1 MAGGTVVGLDIG
13 SQLMKVVEL
22 KKSGAN
28 IEVTALDVA
37 PTPQEAF
44 ENGVIVDSQLLAKA
58 VKELLSKARVS
69 AKKVVSSV
77 SGQSS
82 VVVRVVEVAQMG
94 PKELQETMKWE
105 VERQV
110 PFSAADAIMDFTPIN
125 RPEGLADGQNMEVLL
140 AVGQREMIDRHAD
153 MILKSGLKP
162 DAIEVEPIATGRALL
177 EVPHN
182 VTQAAGHTVGI
193 INIGASNTDISI
205 FRDKLLAFP
214 RNVPMAGD
222 TLTRAIADGLMVD
235 MQTAEQY
242 KRELGEVIFTQQ
254 APQNQFGSGAF
265 GGSEGFADFGGF
277 TDFGTNQQSQFPVDP
292 ASPVTQA
299 PEIPAAPGSGSMPF
313 DFEAMGQE
321 DAPLPGPTL
330 DPFNQTVDPT
340 AANPFAPVT
349 GATGEPAPFGGEA
362 PSVMPFDQTVSQ
374 PQSNLPVQASTQ
386 PAADPMREQLRIQI
400 FNAMAPYLSELAQ
413 EVRRSLDYY
422 RGKTSDAPIHE
433 LLLTGGSAKLKGL
446 AQFFEAELGIP
457 TRVANPLAGLTMG
470 VKNQSQSV
478 LDEMATL
485 YPVCIG
491 LAARDL
497 VAVPVGPKMPKAPKA
512 AKAPKTPKAPKP
524 VKTK

>member
-22 KKSGAN
+22 RKSGAN

-37 PTPQEAF
+37 PTPPEAF

-58 VKELLSKARVS
+58 VKDLLSKAKVS

-94 PKELQETMKWE
+94 AKELAETMKWE

-110 PFSAADAIMDFTPIN
+110 PFSAADAIMDYTPIN

-153 MILKSGLKP
+153 TILKSGLKP
-162 DAIEVEPIATGRALL
+162 DAIEVEPIAVGRALL
-177 EVPHN
+177 EVN
-182 VTQAAGHTVGI
+182 RGANSTVGHTVGI
-193 INIGASNTDISI
+193 INVGANTTDISI
-205 FRDKLLAFP
+205 FRDKLIAFP
-214 RNVPMAGD
+214 RSVPMAGE
-222 TLTRAIADGLMVD
+222 TFTRAIADSLQVD

-254 APQNQFGSGAF
+254 APQAQFGSGAF

-277 TDFGTNQQSQFPVDP
+277 TDFGSAPGPAFPIDP
-292 ASPVTQA
+292 AAPSAPA

-313 DFEAMGQE
+313 DFSAQE
-321 DAPLPGPTL
+321 SNEPLPGPTA
-330 DPFNQTVDPT
+330 DPFGFNQPADPAT
-340 AANPFAPVT
+340 ANPFAPVSDST
-349 GATGEPAPFGGEA
+349 SQPTPFGETA
-362 PSVMPFDQTVSQ
+362 PPETPVFEQT
-374 PQSNLPVQASTQ
+374 QSNLPVQTSQ

-413 EVRRSLDYY
+413 EARRSLDYY
-422 RGKTSDAPIHE
+422 RGKTGDAPIHE

-446 AQFFEAELGIP
+446 AQYFEAELGIP
-457 TRVANPLAGLTMG
+457 TRVANPLDGVTMG

-478 LDEMATL
+478 LNEMSNL
-485 YPVCIG
+485 FPVCIG
-491 LAARDL
+491 LGARDL
-497 VAVPVGPKMPKAPKA
+497 VAVPA
-512 AKAPKTPKAPKP
+512 ALKVPKAPKP
-524 VKTK
+524 VKAPKAPKVKN